1 MKMKDVFLVMKKNI
15 LNVIKTRWY
24 ILLILIIGGGFYL
37 NQQRTAQAKKEKETT
52 YIVERQNMKDIL
64 SLAGEISA
72 DEHIVL
78 RFQTSGRLAWVGV
91 KEGDTVKKYQT
102 IASLD
107 QREVKKNLQK
117 KLLTYAQTRNS
128 FDQVGSD
135 NQRIG
140 DQPTNDLDLGDK
152 MKRLLENSQYG
163 LDSSVLDV
171 ELTTLSIEYSNLF
184 TPVEGIVT
192 RADSKYAGVNI
203 TPSQAEFE
211 IINPKTLFFSF
222 TADQTEI
229 TKLSEGMNGTIS
241 LDSFPDQTKSGDLYY
256 VSYTPKTGETGTVYE
271 GRIRMPEETAS
282 RYRFGMTGDVS
293 FTLNEKSNVVVVQ
306 DKLIKSEG
314 DKKFVWRKK
323 NGNQEKAYIKTGL
336 ETEGFVEI
344 LSGVEMGDVIVQV
357 LN

>member
-1 MKMKDVFLVMKKNI
+1 MAQLKKKV
-15 LNVIKTRWY
+15 LEFIKKRWY
-24 ILLILIIGGGFYL
+24 ILLILIVGVGFYL
-37 NQQRTAQAKKEKETT
+37 NQQRTAQAIKAKETT
-52 YIVERQNMKDIL
+52 YVVERQNMKELL

-107 QREVKKNLQK
+107 QREVKKKLQK
-117 KLLTYAQTRNS
+117 SLLTYAQTRNS

-171 ELTTLSIEYSNLF
+171 ELTSLSIEYSNLF
-184 TPVEGIVT
+184 TPIEGVVT

-211 IINPKTLFFSF
+211 IINPKTLYFSF

-229 TKLSEGMNGTIS
+229 TKLSEGMKGSIN
-241 LDSFPDQTKSGDLYY
+241 LDSFPEQTQNGELYY

-271 GRIRMPEETAS
+271 GRVRISEDAAT

-293 FTLNEKSNVVVVQ
+293 FTLNEKNNVVVVQ

-314 DKKFVWRKK
+314 DKKYVWRMK
-323 NGNQEKAYIKTGL
+323 NGNQEKVYIKTGL
-336 ETEGFVEI
+336 ETDGLVEI

>member
-1 MKMKDVFLVMKKNI
+1 MAQLKKNV
-15 LNVIKTRWY
+15 LEFIKKRWY
-24 ILLILIIGGGFYL
+24 IVLILIVGVGFYL
-37 NQQRTAQAKKEKETT
+37 NQQRTAQAIKAKETT
-52 YIVERQNMKDIL
+52 YVVERQDMKELL

-72 DEHIVL
+72 DEHVVL

-107 QREVKKNLQK
+107 QREVKKKLQK
-117 KLLTYAQTRNS
+117 SLLAYAQTRNS

-171 ELTTLSIEYSNLF
+171 ELTNLSIEYSNLF
-184 TPVEGIVT
+184 TPIEGIVT

-211 IINPKTLFFSF
+211 IINPKTLYFSF

-229 TKLSEGMNGTIS
+229 TKLSEGMKGSIN
-241 LDSFPDQTKSGDLYY
+241 LDSFPDQTQNGELYY

-271 GRIRMPEETAS
+271 GRVRIPEGAAS
-282 RYRFGMTGDVS
+282 HYRFGMTGDVS
-293 FTLNEKSNVVVVQ
+293 FTLNEKNNVVVVQ
-306 DKLIKSEG
+306 DKFIKSEG
-314 DKKFVWRKK
+314 DKKFVWRMK
-323 NGNQEKAYIKTGL
+323 NGNQEKVYIKTGL
-336 ETEGFVEI
+336 ETDGLVEI
-344 LSGVEMGDVIVQV
+344 LSGVEMGDVLVNV

>member
-1 MKMKDVFLVMKKNI
+1 MKKK
-15 LNVIKTRWY
+15 VIDFVKKRWY
-24 ILLILIIGGGFYL
+24 ILLILAIGIGFYL
-37 NQQRTAQAKKEKETT
+37 NQQKTAQAKKEKETT
-52 YIVERQNMKDIL
+52 YTVERQNMKELL

-72 DEHIVL
+72 DEHVVL

-91 KEGDTVKKYQT
+91 KEGDIVKKYQT
-102 IASLD
+102 LASLD

-128 FDQVGSD
+128 FDQTGSD

-171 ELTTLSIEYSNLF
+171 ELTNLSIEYSNLF
-184 TPVEGIVT
+184 TPIEGVVT
-192 RADSKYAGVNI
+192 RVDSKYAGVNI
-203 TPSQAEFE
+203 TAAQAEFE
-211 IINPKTLFFSF
+211 IINPKTLYFSF

-229 TKLSEGMNGTIS
+229 TKLTEGMKGTID
-241 LDSFPDQTKSGDLYY
+241 LDSFPNQAKEGSLYY

-271 GRIRMPEETAS
+271 GRVRISEDMAAH
-282 RYRFGMTGDVS
+282 YRFGMTGDVS
-293 FTLNEKSNVVVVQ
+293 FTLNEKNNIVVIQ

-314 DKKFVWRKK
+314 DKKYVWRKK
-323 NGNQEKAYIKTGL
+323 NGNQEKVYIKTGL
-336 ETEGFVEI
+336 ETDGMVEV
-344 LSGVEMGDVIVQV
+344 LSGVEMGDVIVAP
-357 LN
+357 L